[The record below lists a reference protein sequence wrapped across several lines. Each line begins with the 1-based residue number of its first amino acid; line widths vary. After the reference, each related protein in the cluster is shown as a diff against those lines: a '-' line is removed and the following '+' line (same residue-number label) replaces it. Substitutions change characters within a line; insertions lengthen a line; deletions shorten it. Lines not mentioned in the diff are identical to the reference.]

1 MNEWGHGFIVEDKLK
16 LIIFFETFA
25 FYNWKIIK
33 KIKKENRKEHK
44 TCISDFAK
52 SLTAIVNSSKYLLI
66 PYHSIVDKAHYSG
79 CQVLFYL
86 WWIKHVLKFEKFR
99 NNTTRIVVMEKSKG
113 NCVIIGSWTDMY
125 WIEFHHSGNH
135 YIIYKISALT
145 LLNLIFRK
153 WHFLKWP

>member
-1 MNEWGHGFIVEDKLK
+1 M
-16 LIIFFETFA
+16 
-25 FYNWKIIK
+25 
-33 KIKKENRKEHK
+33 
-44 TCISDFAK
+44 
-52 SLTAIVNSSKYLLI
+52 TAIAKVLFLEERLDTRWSYLISRLYECAGNKVI
-66 PYHSIVDKAHYSG
+66 RCCVVKTVYFVRY
-79 CQVLFYL
+79 QVLFYL

-125 WIEFHHSGNH
+125 WIEFHRSGNH

-153 WHFLKWP
+153 WHFLNGLNA